1 MYHDSVC
8 CCALNRDIFFP
19 GPGLIGGA
27 ASGTSAAPRPD
38 EDAGNT
44 VGGRV
49 GRLDCDGGNEGESTI
64 TGGGNDGESMIA
76 LAIGAIG
83 GWGCGLRSS
92 TVSLIGT
99 PAPSRGPSAFFAAAA
114 AARVRGGAV
123 ARTSLNFDSFCW
135 YWRAGAGAGVGG
147 DGAP

>member
-76 LAIGAIG
+76 VAIGASG
-83 GWGCGLRSS
+83 DWGCCGWGLRSS

-99 PAPSRGPSAFFAAAA
+99 AAPSRGPSAFFAAAAAA

-135 YWRAGAGAGVGG
+135 Y
-147 DGAP
+147 